1 MQLTRRNQH
10 LPKLQNRSATIK
22 TEWMVSKAKQTRVAI
37 RQFNLLNLSATS
49 FAIFTLVTLSLTTSA
64 LAQATY
70 IPKSLNT
77 SDATKQADR
86 KEEPTEQ
93 DPSIDKSVLLAAI
106 ADLSDPKFAKREAA
120 QLVIWKTGEEAI
132 PLLQSALKDLETPEA
147 IARCI
152 KIIEMFEFGI
162 YPDTPPKVVE
172 EIKKFSKSDVR
183 TKSLIINDLLKRA
196 MYLQAVRLVESEP
209 EGGIRIGLDKQ
220 VLPYIKN
227 FTKTALQK
235 GDWKSAKRFLSFAA
249 ETAPNETAKHSYAR
263 DYAVFVSLTGDL
275 DKEIQMRQIR
285 RKESKNRILANLFVV
300 KGDLA
305 KAREAIEGISA
316 SAFRNVIFADIC
328 MRQQDWKALVNDDR
342 FMKELSRKAGQTG
355 LPAVYSRLAKA
366 PQKFEREI
374 DEIRQ
379 KLIVRASTAFY
390 CTEAFMICHEWDE
403 AIQTAKLYSYP
414 IAFDLLC
421 FRSEFEQA
429 FKLIKFDYSADKD
442 AAAKWLLKIDK
453 LEAGKKNSAWKTDVY
468 PPSGVD
474 SKYITEQIAE
484 NLAWQLHRL
493 GQKEQAKLLLEEMA
507 KTSDSEQPK
516 RIVACIKAGLKCD
529 HREWATKIANEQ
541 LKLANSLGAR
551 QTILKLFFP
560 NHSGLATDLMELILL
575 KPEMFSVDLNS
586 TVPEFI
592 RQIQL
597 AIEPEESELFE
608 LEKIQSIFE
617 LHDQRFLKKAK
628 RDKTIATIHKNRAQ
642 LARIHQQSELAIEM
656 IKKATEA
663 TPTHALHLK
672 LGNWYCEVQEWKLAI
687 REYQQAFEHADQSD
701 SKYSDGERALSA
713 YLEGRA
719 LKALG
724 QIEKGEARMKLAEI
738 LPLSKSHA
746 RYQLATGLQKAGLEE
761 EANRNFVNTYKFSL
775 LKMSDWWLHRAESS
789 AGNVLRKTDALA
801 AAGVWE
807 LSVIH
812 TTSNS
817 SKYNEILGYPRELL
831 LVHEKR
837 GTEWL
842 KAGKPELAVEEFKLA
857 VGISDIG
864 SKSQIGL
871 VKSLTELG
879 RSDEADK
886 SFQEA
891 FDRFNK
897 VLSRF
902 PNSAFHNNNLAW
914 LCVSLNRKLDLAETL
929 SKKAIEANPKS
940 SSFRDTLA
948 AIHFANS
955 DFDKAVEVQRV
966 AVELS
971 TNKAGPEL
979 KLKKYEEALEQS
991 DANKKNT
998 NNR

>member
-1 MQLTRRNQH
+1 
-10 LPKLQNRSATIK
+10 
-22 TEWMVSKAKQTRVAI
+22 MVSKAKQTRVAFL
-37 RQFNLLNLSATS
+37 QFNLLSISATS
-49 FAIFTLVTLSLTTSA
+49 FAIFTLVAFSLTTSA
-64 LAQATY
+64 LAQR
-70 IPKSLNT
+70 ISILPKSLKLT
-77 SDATKQADR
+77 DWK
-86 KEEPTEQ
+86 EPTEQ
-93 DPSIDKSVLLAAI
+93 YPSVDESVLRAAI
-106 ADLSDPKFAKREAA
+106 ADLSNSKFAKREAA
-120 QLVIWKTGEEAI
+120 QLVLWKAGEDAL

-147 IARCI
+147 IARCN

-162 YPDTPPKVVE
+162 YPDTPPEVVE
-172 EIKKFSKSDVR
+172 AIKKFSKSDPR
-183 TKSLIINDLLKRA
+183 TKRLIVNDLLSRN
-196 MYLQAVRLVESEP
+196 MRSQAVRLVETESDTIDR
-209 EGGIRIGLDKQ
+209 GILDKQ
-220 VLPYIKN
+220 VLPHVR
-227 FTKTALQK
+227 TLAEEALQQ
-235 GDWKSAKRFLSFAA
+235 GDWKSAKRFLAFAA
-249 ETAPNETAKHSYAR
+249 ETAPDETAKHSYAR

-275 DKEIQMRQIR
+275 DKEIEIRQNR

-305 KAREAIEGISA
+305 KARKAIEGIST
-316 SAFRNVIFADIC
+316 SSFRNVIFADACI
-328 MRQQDWKALVNDDR
+328 RQQDWKALVNDDR
-342 FMKELSRKAGQTG
+342 FMKKISRKAGQTG
-355 LPAVYSRLAKA
+355 LPAVYSRLAKD

-379 KLIVRASTAFY
+379 KLIVRSSTAFY
-390 CTEAFMICHEWDE
+390 CTEAFMICHKWDE

-414 IAFDLLC
+414 FAFDLLC
-421 FRSEFEQA
+421 FRSEFDQA
-429 FKLIKFDYSADKD
+429 FKLIKFDYSTDKD

-474 SKYITEQIAE
+474 STYITEQIAV

-507 KTSDSEQPK
+507 KTSSSEQPK
-516 RIVACIKAGLKCD
+516 RIVACIRASLKCD

-541 LKLANSLGAR
+541 LKLAKSLGAR

-560 NHSGLATDLMELILL
+560 NHSGLATDLMELILV
-575 KPEMFSVDLNS
+575 KPELFSVDLTS
-586 TVPEFI
+586 PEPEFI
-592 RQIQL
+592 RQIQF
-597 AIEPEESELFE
+597 AIKPQESELFE
-608 LEKIQSIFE
+608 LDKLQSIFE
-617 LHDQRFLKKAK
+617 LHDQRFLKKAT
-628 RDKTIATIHKNRAQ
+628 REKTFATIYRNRAQ

-656 IKKATEA
+656 LKKAIEA

-672 LGNWYCEVQEWKLAI
+672 LGNWYCEMQEWKLAI
-687 REYQQAFEHADQSD
+687 REYQQAFEYAAQSD

-724 QIEKGEARMKLAEI
+724 RIEEGEARMKLAEI

-746 RYQLATGLQKAGLEE
+746 RYQLATGLKKAGLEE

-789 AGNVLRKTDALA
+789 AGNVLRKTDGVT

-817 SKYNEILGYPRELL
+817 SKYNEILAYPRELL

-837 GTEWL
+837 GNEWL

-864 SKSQIGL
+864 SNSQIGL
-871 VKSLTELG
+871 VKALRELG
-879 RSDEADK
+879 RNGEADQ

-891 FDRFNK
+891 FDQFNK

-948 AIHFANS
+948 AIHFANG
-955 DFDKAVEVQRV
+955 DFDKAVTVQRV
-966 AVELS
+966 AVELA
-971 TNKAGPEL
+971 TNNVGLEL
-979 KLKKYEEALEQS
+979 KLKKYEEALERKES
-991 DANKKNT
+991 NETNT